1 VVGEDGTPLAVVNVS
16 APTSRWT
23 LAELR
28 AKLAPLLLQTARAA
42 AGGHTPR
49 PRRR

>member
-1 VVGEDGTPLAVVNVS
+1 VLGEDGEPLAAVNVS

-42 AGGHTPR
+42 SLGHC
-49 PRRR
+49 